1 MKVEDFA
8 SAFDGDQ
15 DAYQKILSSFRVI
28 ATEQVQKGADVII
41 PAGNLFGL
49 LTANEVD
56 FRVSNAPVIP
66 CTAIALGS
74 AELALKLNA
83 NVGIAPS
90 GGSRFKK
97 AGKESIEDFLNM
109 FNGAK

>member
-1 MKVEDFA
+1 
-8 SAFDGDQ
+8 
-15 DAYQKILSSFRVI
+15 LSSFRAI
-28 ATEQVQKGADVII
+28 ATEQVQNGADVII

-56 FRVSNAPVIP
+56 FRVSHAPVIP

-74 AELALKLNA
+74 AELAVKLHT
-83 NVGIAPS
+83 NVGLAPS
-90 GGSRFKK
+90 RGPSFKK